1 MFTTDRTQILA
12 VALWYCVGCPPGSNP
27 GRNLGQSTSLRRE
40 ATPRPDSYTI
50 VKTLQSHY
58 RDCADRLKEIVV
70 CQLPVHEA
78 VNINFSEELVP
89 FGPYPAQHAR
99 CRQAS
104 NYPNLVTNLTSETHA
119 VSSVAVLEML
129 SIAAVMILEPGKPST
144 VRARD
149 PVKAREVVHG

>member
-1 MFTTDRTQILA
+1 M
-12 VALWYCVGCPPGSNP
+12 
-27 GRNLGQSTSLRRE
+27 
-40 ATPRPDSYTI
+40 
-50 VKTLQSHY
+50 
-58 RDCADRLKEIVV
+58 
-70 CQLPVHEA
+70 
-78 VNINFSEELVP
+78 NINFTEELVRS
-89 FGPYPAQHAR
+89 GPYPAQHAR

-129 SIAAVMILEPGKPST
+129 SIAAVVILEPGKPST